1 MKLSDLRRKPSI
13 NEELDTESSNDEAT
27 KNLDIESSNLNKQV
41 KDAEKKYYSIS
52 EIEKSYKEFK
62 SHQTEDLKF
71 VDLLLSNEHY
81 NSIYSDR
88 SYRVKAVKTTTDEAI
103 DKIQMDEFSH
113 GYTYEAKRTAH
124 NRSICKVIISIM
136 LRENN
141 QYNYGKPFLLEQIAE
156 EVSFRSKHRPK
167 PRSISRRFT
176 DIRHCDAGFSIVFF
190 KGVIEINGEVI
201 KDNLYILA
209 DNSQSNSGLIRKH
222 EMIEYQDDYEWLDW
236 FDDKEEIDKEF
247 NSEEDE

>member
-13 NEELDTESSNDEAT
+13 NEQNEEKLDLKSRNVNQS
-27 KNLDIESSNLNKQV
+27 L
-41 KDAEKKYYSIS
+41 KDADNKFYSIP
-52 EIEKSYKEFK
+52 EIEKSYEEFK

-71 VDLLLSNEHY
+71 IDLLLSDEHY
-81 NSIYSDR
+81 NSIYSDT

-103 DKIQMDEFSH
+103 DQIEMNEYSH

-156 EVSFRSKHRPK
+156 EVRFRSKYRPK

-176 DIRHCDAGFSIVFF
+176 DIRHCDAGFSIVYF
-190 KGVIEINGEVI
+190 KGIIEVNGEII
-201 KDNLYILA
+201 KDN
-209 DNSQSNSGLIRKH
+209 DGNWMFLIVCYSAFAIGVIFGNQVKKSH
-222 EMIEYQDDYEWLDW
+222 
-236 FDDKEEIDKEF
+236 
-247 NSEEDE
+247 N